1 MNSIFI
7 VIPILI
13 VLMFGLGLS
22 LNLSDFKSLAKK
34 PAALIT
40 GLAGQLVVLPA
51 LAFVIAEV
59 FSLPALFY
67 IGVIL
72 IACCPGGSSSNVF
85 SKIAG
90 GNVALSITLTALS
103 SIITIFTIPLV
114 LQIAL
119 NQCSGFEAFASESF
133 YVSDIP
139 NAIAQNSAG
148 FTSEKIH
155 LPVGKLLVQN
165 IVLMFVPILLGFL
178 MTKLWPNAAKKTD
191 KVISKIAFPALMLL
205 AGIFFIQHHK
215 TIAEN
220 ILLLGAVVLAMLILS
235 IAVSALIS
243 RAVRL
248 QKRDRKT
255 IIIEVGMQNAAQAIA
270 IASSPFIFNNSALAI
285 PAIIYALLMNVV
297 LLIYVAVV
305 KAK

>member
-7 VIPILI
+7 VIPILV

-22 LNLSDFKSLAKK
+22 LNLSDFKTIAKK
-34 PAALIT
+34 PAALIL
-40 GLAGQLVVLPA
+40 GLSGQLILLPA
-51 LAFVIAEV
+51 IAFGIAEA
-59 FSLPALFY
+59 FDLPALFY

-103 SIITIFTIPLV
+103 SIITMFTIPV
-114 LQIAL
+114 ILQLAL
-119 NQCSGFEAFASESF
+119 NRCSGFEAFGG
-133 YVSDIP
+133 I
-139 NAIAQNSAG
+139 N
-148 FTSEKIH
+148 
-155 LPVGKLLVQN
+155 LPVGNLLVQN

-178 MTKLWPNAAKKTD
+178 MMRLWPNAAKKTD

-205 AGIFFIQHHK
+205 AAIFFIQHHK

-220 ILLLGAVVLAMLILS
+220 ILLLGAVILAMLILS
-235 IAVSALIS
+235 IGLSSLLS
-243 RAVRL
+243 RAIRL
-248 QKRDRKT
+248 QARERKT

-297 LLIYVAVV
+297 LLTYVAVV
-305 KAK
+305 KSR

>member
-7 VIPILI
+7 VIPILV

-22 LNLSDFKSLAKK
+22 LNLSDFKTIAKK
-34 PAALIT
+34 PAALIL
-40 GLAGQLVVLPA
+40 GLAGQLLLLPA
-51 LAFVIAEV
+51 IAFAIAEA
-59 FSLPALFY
+59 FALPALFY

-103 SIITIFTIPLV
+103 SIITMFTIPV
-114 LQIAL
+114 ILQLAL
-119 NQCSGFEAFASESF
+119 NRCSGFEAFGEIS
-133 YVSDIP
+133 
-139 NAIAQNSAG
+139 
-148 FTSEKIH
+148 
-155 LPVGKLLVQN
+155 LPVGNLLVQN
-165 IVLMFVPILLGFL
+165 IVLMFVPILLGFV
-178 MTKLWPNAAKKTD
+178 MMRLWPNAAKKTD

-205 AGIFFIQHHK
+205 AAVFFIQHHK

-220 ILLLGAVVLAMLILS
+220 ILLLGAVILAMLV
-235 IAVSALIS
+235 VSTGVSSLLS
-243 RAVRL
+243 RAIRL
-248 QKRDRKT
+248 QARERKT
-255 IIIEVGMQNAAQAIA
+255 IVIEVGMQNAAQAIA

-297 LLIYVAVV
+297 LLTYVAVV
-305 KAK
+305 KKK

>member
-7 VIPILI
+7 VIPILV

-22 LNLSDFKSLAKK
+22 LNLSDFKTIAKK
-34 PAALIT
+34 PAALIL
-40 GLAGQLVVLPA
+40 GLAGQLLLLPA
-51 LAFVIAEV
+51 IAFAIAEA
-59 FSLPALFY
+59 FDLPALFY

-103 SIITIFTIPLV
+103 SIITMFTIPV
-114 LQIAL
+114 ILQLAL
-119 NQCSGFEAFASESF
+119 NRCSGFEAFGG
-133 YVSDIP
+133 I
-139 NAIAQNSAG
+139 N
-148 FTSEKIH
+148 
-155 LPVGKLLVQN
+155 LPVGNLLVQN
-165 IVLMFVPILLGFL
+165 IVLMFVPILLGFV
-178 MTKLWPNAAKKTD
+178 MMRLWPNAAKKTD

-205 AGIFFIQHHK
+205 AAIFFIQHHK

-220 ILLLGAVVLAMLILS
+220 ILLLGAVILAMLVLS
-235 IAVSALIS
+235 IGLSSLLS
-243 RAVRL
+243 RAIRL
-248 QKRDRKT
+248 QARERKT

-305 KAK
+305 KTK

>member
-7 VIPILI
+7 VIPILV

-22 LNLSDFKSLAKK
+22 LNLSDFKTIAKK
-34 PAALIT
+34 PAALLL
-40 GLAGQLVVLPA
+40 GLAGQLLLLPGV
-51 LAFVIAEV
+51 AFAIAEA
-59 FSLPALFY
+59 FDLPALFY

-103 SIITIFTIPLV
+103 SIITMFTIPV
-114 LQIAL
+114 ILQLAL
-119 NQCSGFEAFASESF
+119 NRCSGFEAFGG
-133 YVSDIP
+133 I
-139 NAIAQNSAG
+139 N
-148 FTSEKIH
+148 
-155 LPVGKLLVQN
+155 LPVGNLLVQN
-165 IVLMFVPILLGFL
+165 IVLMFVPILLGF
-178 MTKLWPNAAKKTD
+178 MMMRLWPKAAKKTD

-205 AGIFFIQHHK
+205 AAIFFIQHHK

-220 ILLLGAVVLAMLILS
+220 ILLLGAVILAMLILS
-235 IAVSALIS
+235 IGMSSLLS

-248 QKRDRKT
+248 QARERKT

-305 KAK
+305 KTK

>member
-7 VIPILI
+7 VIPILV

-22 LNLSDFKSLAKK
+22 LNLSDFKTIAKK
-34 PAALIT
+34 PAALIL
-40 GLAGQLVVLPA
+40 GLAGQLLLLPA
-51 LAFVIAEV
+51 IAFAIAEA
-59 FSLPALFY
+59 FDLPALFY

-103 SIITIFTIPLV
+103 SIITMFTIPV
-114 LQIAL
+114 ILQLAL
-119 NQCSGFEAFASESF
+119 NRCSGFEAFGG
-133 YVSDIP
+133 I
-139 NAIAQNSAG
+139 N
-148 FTSEKIH
+148 
-155 LPVGKLLVQN
+155 LPVGNLLVQN

-178 MTKLWPNAAKKTD
+178 MMRLWPNAAKKTD
-191 KVISKIAFPALMLL
+191 KIISKIAFPALMLL
-205 AGIFFIQHHK
+205 AAIFFIQHHK

-220 ILLLGAVVLAMLILS
+220 ILLLGAVILAMLVLS
-235 IAVSALIS
+235 IGLSSLLS
-243 RAVRL
+243 RAIRL
-248 QKRDRKT
+248 QARERKT

-305 KAK
+305 KTK

>member
-7 VIPILI
+7 VIPILV

-22 LNLSDFKSLAKK
+22 LNLSDFKTIAKK
-34 PAALIT
+34 PAALIL
-40 GLAGQLVVLPA
+40 GLAGQLLLLPA
-51 LAFVIAEV
+51 IAFAIAEA
-59 FSLPALFY
+59 FDLPALFY

-103 SIITIFTIPLV
+103 SIITMFTIPV
-114 LQIAL
+114 ILQLAL
-119 NQCSGFEAFASESF
+119 NRCSGFEAFGG
-133 YVSDIP
+133 I
-139 NAIAQNSAG
+139 N
-148 FTSEKIH
+148 
-155 LPVGKLLVQN
+155 LPVGNLLVQN
-165 IVLMFVPILLGFL
+165 IVLMFVPILLGFI
-178 MTKLWPNAAKKTD
+178 MMRLWPKAAKKTD

-205 AGIFFIQHHK
+205 AAIFFIQHHK

-220 ILLLGAVVLAMLILS
+220 ILLLGAVILAMLVLS
-235 IAVSALIS
+235 IGLSSLLS
-243 RAVRL
+243 RAIRL
-248 QKRDRKT
+248 QARERKT

-305 KAK
+305 KKNK

>member
-7 VIPILI
+7 VIPILV

-22 LNLSDFKSLAKK
+22 LNLSDFKTIAKK
-34 PAALIT
+34 PAALLL
-40 GLAGQLVVLPA
+40 GLAGQLLLLPA
-51 LAFVIAEV
+51 IAFAIAEA
-59 FSLPALFY
+59 FDLPALFY

-103 SIITIFTIPLV
+103 SIITMFTIPV
-114 LQIAL
+114 ILQLAL
-119 NQCSGFEAFASESF
+119 NRCSGFEAFGG
-133 YVSDIP
+133 I
-139 NAIAQNSAG
+139 N
-148 FTSEKIH
+148 
-155 LPVGKLLVQN
+155 LPVGNLLVQN
-165 IVLMFVPILLGFL
+165 IVLMFVPILLGFI
-178 MTKLWPNAAKKTD
+178 MMRLWPKAAKKTD

-205 AGIFFIQHHK
+205 AAIFFIQHHK

-220 ILLLGAVVLAMLILS
+220 ILLLGAVILAMLVLS
-235 IAVSALIS
+235 IGLSSLLS
-243 RAVRL
+243 RAIRL
-248 QKRDRKT
+248 QARERKT

-270 IASSPFIFNNSALAI
+270 IASSPFIFNNSALAT

-305 KAK
+305 KKNK

>member
-22 LNLSDFKSLAKK
+22 LNLSDFKSIAKK
-34 PAALIT
+34 PAALIL
-40 GLAGQLVVLPA
+40 GLAGQLLILPA
-51 LAFVIAEV
+51 LAFAIAEV
-59 FSLPALFY
+59 FDLPALFY

-103 SIITIFTIPLV
+103 SIITMFTIPLV
-114 LQIAL
+114 LQLAL
-119 NQCSGFEAFASESF
+119 DQCSGFEAFASGSMT
-133 YVSDIP
+133 
-139 NAIAQNSAG
+139 
-148 FTSEKIH
+148 TSGKIR
-155 LPVGKLLVQN
+155 LPVGNLLIQN

-178 MTKLWPNAAKKTD
+178 MKVFWPKVAGNTD

-205 AGIFFIQHHK
+205 AGVFFVQHHK

-220 ILLLGAVVLAMLILS
+220 IALLGAVVLAMLILS
-235 IAVSALIS
+235 IGVSALLS
-243 RAVRL
+243 RAIRL
-248 QKRDRKT
+248 KSRERKT
-255 IIIEVGMQNAAQAIA
+255 IVIEVGMQNAAQAIA

-297 LLIYVAVV
+297 VLIYVAVV
-305 KAK
+305 KRGNNK

>member
-7 VIPILI
+7 VIPILV

-22 LNLSDFKSLAKK
+22 LNLSDFKTIAKK
-34 PAALIT
+34 PAALIL
-40 GLAGQLVVLPA
+40 GLAGQLLLLPA
-51 LAFVIAEV
+51 IAFAIAES
-59 FSLPALFY
+59 FDLPALFY

-103 SIITIFTIPLV
+103 SIITMFTIPV
-114 LQIAL
+114 ILQLAL
-119 NQCSGFEAFASESF
+119 NRCSGFEAFGG
-133 YVSDIP
+133 I
-139 NAIAQNSAG
+139 N
-148 FTSEKIH
+148 
-155 LPVGKLLVQN
+155 LPVGNLLVQN
-165 IVLMFVPILLGFL
+165 IVLMFVPILLGFI
-178 MTKLWPNAAKKTD
+178 MMRLWPKAAKKTD

-205 AGIFFIQHHK
+205 AAIFFIQHHK

-220 ILLLGAVVLAMLILS
+220 ILLLGAVILAMLVLS
-235 IAVSALIS
+235 IGLSSLLS
-243 RAVRL
+243 RAIRL
-248 QKRDRKT
+248 QARERKT

-305 KAK
+305 KKNK

>member
-7 VIPILI
+7 VIPILV

-22 LNLSDFKSLAKK
+22 LNLSDFKTIAKK
-34 PAALIT
+34 PAALIL
-40 GLAGQLVVLPA
+40 GLAGQLLLLPA
-51 LAFVIAEV
+51 IAFAIAEA
-59 FSLPALFY
+59 FDLPALFY

-103 SIITIFTIPLV
+103 SIITMFTIPV
-114 LQIAL
+114 ILQLAL
-119 NQCSGFEAFASESF
+119 NRCSGFEAFGG
-133 YVSDIP
+133 I
-139 NAIAQNSAG
+139 N
-148 FTSEKIH
+148 
-155 LPVGKLLVQN
+155 LPVGNLLVQN
-165 IVLMFVPILLGFL
+165 IVLMFVPILLGF
-178 MTKLWPNAAKKTD
+178 MMMRLWPKAAKKTD

-205 AGIFFIQHHK
+205 AAIFFIQHHK

-220 ILLLGAVVLAMLILS
+220 ILLLGAVILAMLVLS
-235 IAVSALIS
+235 IGLSSLLS
-243 RAVRL
+243 RAIRL
-248 QKRDRKT
+248 QARERKT

-305 KAK
+305 KKNK

>member
-22 LNLSDFKSLAKK
+22 LNLSDFKSIAKK
-34 PAALIT
+34 PAALIL
-40 GLAGQLVVLPA
+40 GLAGQLLILPA
-51 LAFVIAEV
+51 LAFAIAEV
-59 FSLPALFY
+59 FDLPALFY
-67 IGVIL
+67 VGVIL

-103 SIITIFTIPLV
+103 SIITMFTIPLV
-114 LQIAL
+114 LQLAL
-119 NQCSGFEAFASESF
+119 DQCSGFEAFASGSMT
-133 YVSDIP
+133 
-139 NAIAQNSAG
+139 
-148 FTSEKIH
+148 TSGKIR
-155 LPVGKLLVQN
+155 LPVGNLLIQN

-178 MTKLWPNAAKKTD
+178 MKAFWSKAAGKTD

-205 AGIFFIQHHK
+205 AGVFFVQHHK

-220 ILLLGAVVLAMLILS
+220 IALLGAVVLAMLILS
-235 IAVSALIS
+235 IGVSALLS
-243 RAVRL
+243 RAIRL
-248 QKRDRKT
+248 KSRERKT
-255 IIIEVGMQNAAQAIA
+255 IVIEVGMQNAAQAIA

-305 KAK
+305 KHGNNK